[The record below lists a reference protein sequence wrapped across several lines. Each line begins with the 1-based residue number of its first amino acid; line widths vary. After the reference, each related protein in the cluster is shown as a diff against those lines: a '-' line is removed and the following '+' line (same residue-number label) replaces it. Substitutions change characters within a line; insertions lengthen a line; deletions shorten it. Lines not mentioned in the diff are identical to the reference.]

1 MAILPRLTLAGG
13 DARVAVRELPGR
25 NPARDLYAVARA
37 SSVRRPA
44 VALIIEALTAAAHS
58 LPGTAAPAG
67 RDGVIS
73 LGLAL
78 SSRQVREQ
86 VLVPDQH
93 LVRSDVRGTR
103 GRSKGGQH
111 EAFVGKARESWRAAE
126 NDEVR

>member
-1 MAILPRLTLAGG
+1 VSPEQVSEPKRGRRFAFIMDTRLCDGAT
-13 DARVAVRELPGR
+13 VRSVDRGR
-25 NPARDLYAVARA
+25 SGRCC
-37 SSVRRPA
+37 
-44 VALIIEALTAAAHS
+44 
-58 LPGTAAPAG
+58 PAG
-67 RDGVIS
+67 ARRCHS
-73 LGLAL
+73 LGLGLAV

-111 EAFVGKARESWRAAE
+111 EAFVGKARKSWRPAE